1 MCAGA
6 DAAGPSRRH
15 KRARHDA
22 DAAGPSKRRKRGDAA
37 GPSKR
42 RKRGDAAGPS
52 KRRKRGDAAGPSKR
66 RKRGNLSDKVKRRFS
81 FIKEGMQV
89 RYQSGTLAQVLAGGA
104 VMDGKTSYPS
114 VVKWAQQFYNPNWLT
129 GLRITCPDG
138 VEKLLPVFLLDLIP
152 VGNTV
157 NIGQGSTVVGAG
169 VSPGD
174 LYREESKDKKVEF
187 KFITVNDKPKVP
199 IDDFLKGLQDV

>member
-22 DAAGPSKRRKRGDAA
+22 
-37 GPSKR
+37 
-42 RKRGDAAGPS
+42 DAAGPS